1 MKYADLPGLAL
12 PLAIGLAAAALAN
25 THLMQHWQLSSLTL
39 AILLGMAVGN
49 LGQSVIPDPW
59 KPGIQFAQS
68 RLLRLGIVLYGF
80 RLSFQQ
86 VADVGLSG
94 LLVDFAIVATTFIGG
109 YWIGTRWL
117 KIDRET
123 TMLTAAGA
131 SICGAAAVLATEPV
145 VRGKPH
151 QTAMA
156 VATVVLF
163 GTLGMFLYP
172 VLQNLLHWPD
182 RLMGIY
188 TGATIHEVAQV
199 VAAGNAMSGAVVDVA
214 VITKLTR
221 VLMLAPFLI
230 VLSLFLQRRDARQE
244 GKRFTITIPWFAV
257 LFVVMVGV
265 NSLAIV
271 PATVMPTINGFDNL
285 VLAVAMAALGLESHI
300 GKLRGVGPRPLLL
313 ALALFVWLVIGGF
326 GLTEAVN
333 ALVG

>member
-12 PLAIGLAAAALAN
+12 PLAIGLAATALAN
-25 THLMQHWQLSSLTL
+25 TSLMQHWQLSSLTL
-39 AILLGMAVGN
+39 AILLGMAAGN
-49 LGQSVIPDPW
+49 LGQRFIPDTW

-172 VLQNLLHWPD
+172 VLQSLLHWPD

-199 VAAGNAMSGAVVDVA
+199 VAAGNAMNGTVVDVA

-244 GKRFTITIPWFAV
+244 GKRFAITIPWFAV

-271 PATVMPTINGFDNL
+271 PTELMPAINSFDTL
-285 VLAVAMAALGLESHI
+285 VLTVAMAALGLESHI
-300 GKLRGVGPRPLLL
+300 GKLRGVGPRPLVL
-313 ALALFVWLVIGGF
+313 ALALFVWLVIGGY

-333 ALVG
+333 ALVS

>member
-1 MKYADLPGLAL
+1 MRYIVLPGLTL
-12 PLAIGLAAAALAN
+12 PLFIALAATGLAN
-25 THLMQHWQLSSLTL
+25 TAWMQHYQLSSLTL
-39 AILLGMAVGN
+39 AILLGMAAGN
-49 LGQSVIPDPW
+49 LGQHFIPVSW
-59 KPGIQFAQS
+59 KPGIHFAQN
-68 RLLRLGIVLYGF
+68 RLLRLGIIFYGF

-86 VADVGLSG
+86 VADVGLTG
-94 LLVDFAIVATTFIGG
+94 LLTDLAVIASTFIGG
-109 YWIGTRWL
+109 YLIGTRWL

-123 TMLTAAGA
+123 AMLTAVGA

-172 VLQNLLHWPD
+172 LLQEMLHWPD

-199 VAAGNAMSGAVVDVA
+199 VAAGNAMNGAVVGAA

-221 VLMLAPFLI
+221 VMMLAPFLI
-230 VLSLFLQRRDARQE
+230 VLSLFLQRRHPGQE
-244 GKRFTITIPWFAV
+244 GRPAITIPWFAL

-265 NSLAIV
+265 NSLAVVPAGIV
-271 PATVMPTINGFDNL
+271 PAINSFDSF
-285 VLAVAMAALGLESHI
+285 VLTMAMAALGLESHI

-313 ALALFVWLVIGGF
+313 ALLLFGWLVIGGV
-326 GLTEAVN
+326 GLTQAIN